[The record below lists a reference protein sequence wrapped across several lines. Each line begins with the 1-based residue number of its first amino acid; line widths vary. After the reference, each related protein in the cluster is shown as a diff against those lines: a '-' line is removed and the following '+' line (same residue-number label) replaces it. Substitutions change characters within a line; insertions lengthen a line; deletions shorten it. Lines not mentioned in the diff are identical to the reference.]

1 MAIAQRLLGSGAA
14 AQLAQNIVGDFDQAI
29 TATGTSSQTAAYDL
43 FAVNNYVSTTAANT
57 GVQLPVCNPGD
68 EIWVYN
74 AGAQTLS
81 VYGQT
86 GETIINGA
94 ANAAFSVATLKGA
107 VFKKLTA
114 TAWMAILTA

>member
-14 AQLAQNIVGDFDQAI
+14 AQLAQNIVGDFDPAI
-29 TATGTSSQTAAYDL
+29 VATGTSSQTAAYDL

-68 EIWVYN
+68 EIFVYN
-74 AGAQTLS
+74 AGASTLS

-86 GETIINGA
+86 GETINNGA
-94 ANAAFSVATLKGA
+94 ANAAHSVATVKGA
-107 VFKKLTA
+107 IYKKLTP
-114 TAWMAILTA
+114 TAWMAVLTA